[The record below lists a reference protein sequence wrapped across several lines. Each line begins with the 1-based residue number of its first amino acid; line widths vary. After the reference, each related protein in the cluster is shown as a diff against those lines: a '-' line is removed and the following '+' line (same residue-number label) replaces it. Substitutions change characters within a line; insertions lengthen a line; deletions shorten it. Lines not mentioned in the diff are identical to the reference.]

1 MSIWPRTITGKLDQ
15 LAVALTCLLKRPFE
29 ELPAQSAPTH
39 SLVHADGF
47 DLSSP
52 CAPMRNIRNERKL
65 ESTDHLFISH
75 SDGKKLVRVCVDGL
89 KRSCVGTLKRKTAIF
104 SNSPQGVICQQQN
117 N

>member
-65 ESTDHLFISH
+65 ESTDHLY
-75 SDGKKLVRVCVDGL
+75 
-89 KRSCVGTLKRKTAIF
+89 
-104 SNSPQGVICQQQN
+104 NSPTN
-117 N
+117 AKNRLRDS